1 MTDTLLTDIANGY
14 NKLFDE
20 NEKLRQQLTKCQ
32 AREVVLRDALNDV
45 LANATVHFPEHM
57 IWSIESALAMP
68 SDSTALDALSTP
80 NIPEGWKLVPID
92 PTKAMEESG
101 AKAFLENHNWHAIY
115 KGMLSGAPEY
125 KGTAQQ
131 QLAECQAREK
141 VLRDALADGISGAT
155 NEDIKQAKREALL
168 EAADY
173 LLKRGYQG
181 NGFELSHDLRR
192 MALEDHPMN
201 QTP

>member
-1 MTDTLLTDIANGY
+1 MTDYETRSRVGMGLEILKLTRQ
-14 NKLFDE
+14 L
-20 NEKLRQQLTKCQ
+20 NEAIEQ
-32 AREVVLRDALNDV
+32 RDLS
-45 LANATVHFPEHM
+45 LSEHSKTM
-57 IWSIESALAMP
+57 R
-68 SDSTALDALSTP
+68 
-80 NIPEGWKLVPID
+80 
-92 PTKAMEESG
+92 
-101 AKAFLENHNWHAIY
+101 
-115 KGMLSGAPEY
+115 
-125 KGTAQQ
+125 